1 MYLTDALSRAHLPR
15 TSDCG
20 QEEFET
26 INGLSNSIMPEE
38 KIHEIPQYTKE
49 DTFLQQLK
57 RMIQED
63 WPSDESLL
71 PTFVIPYFSVRGGR
85 AVTDG
90 LVFHGEHLVI
100 PNGMQATVKK
110 DVRVGHQGIEACLRH
125 AREHVCWAGMNK
137 TRAVY
142 MLRNEQMKSRERKL
156 EINKD

>member
-63 WPSDESLL
+63 WPSDES
-71 PTFVIPYFSVRGGR
+71 
-85 AVTDG
+85 
-90 LVFHGEHLVI
+90 
-100 PNGMQATVKK
+100 
-110 DVRVGHQGIEACLRH
+110 
-125 AREHVCWAGMNK
+125 
-137 TRAVY
+137 
-142 MLRNEQMKSRERKL
+142 
-156 EINKD
+156 